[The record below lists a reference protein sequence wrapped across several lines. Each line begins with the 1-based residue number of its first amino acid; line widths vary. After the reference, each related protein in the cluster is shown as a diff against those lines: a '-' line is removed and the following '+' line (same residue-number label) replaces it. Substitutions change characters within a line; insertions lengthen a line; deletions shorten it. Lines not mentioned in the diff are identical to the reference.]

1 MKKEITIKEYQDFTP
16 KTFILNQEVALDYL
30 ITGLSAEV
38 GEVAGVY
45 AKYLRKD
52 YDGIKCA
59 ELLTKEMGDCFYFLF
74 QLANQI
80 GVKVEDVLTANKIKL
95 EDRLSRNVI
104 QGNGDD
110 R

>member
-1 MKKEITIKEYQDFTP
+1 MTITIKEYQQFTP
-16 KTFILNQEVALDYL
+16 KTFILNQEVALSYL
-30 ITGLSAEV
+30 VTGLVAEA

-52 YDGIKCA
+52 YDGVECSKQ
-59 ELLTKEMGDCFYFLF
+59 LTKEMGDCFYFLF

-80 GVKVEDVLTANKIKL
+80 GVKVEDILEANKTKL

-104 QGNGDD
+104 QGNGND